1 MRTLVADLHI
11 HTCLSPCASLR
22 MSPRA
27 IVAAARACGLD
38 LIAVTDHNTAG
49 MVEEVARAGRAA
61 GLRILPG
68 MELETREEVHL
79 LAYFDDAATCRDF
92 AAEIYALLPDRPNDP
107 RSFGDQ
113 VVVDADETIVYV
125 EPKLLLSALRLSL
138 EEAAARI
145 AALGG
150 LAVPAHVDRSPY
162 GLVTQLGFVPKG
174 LRFPLV
180 EVDGASRPA
189 ECGPGAVLWSSDAHT
204 PEEIGSRVTAFR
216 MNGAT
221 IDEIRRA
228 ALGLDGRSAAVRRRP
243 RREGEAG

>member
-1 MRTLVADLHI
+1 
-11 HTCLSPCASLR
+11 

-27 IVAAARACGLD
+27 IVAAARASGVD
-38 LIAVTDHNTAG
+38 LLSVTDHNTAG
-49 MVEEVARAGRAA
+49 MVLEVAQEARAA
-61 GLRILPG
+61 GLSFLPG
-68 MELETREEVHL
+68 IELETREEVHL
-79 LAYFDDAATCRDF
+79 LAYFDDVATCRDF

-162 GLVTQLGFVPKG
+162 GLVMQLGFVPEG

-180 EVDGASRPA
+180 EVDGASRPS
-189 ECGPGAVLWSSDAHT
+189 ECGPGVVLWSSDAHT

-216 MNGAT
+216 MNDAT
-221 IDEIRRA
+221 VDEMRRA
-228 ALGLDGRSAAVRRRP
+228 ALGLDGRSIAVRRRP
-243 RREGEAG
+243 SREGEAG